1 MYISKNSLAYPYE
14 YTVHIDYLDAAI
26 SDRNDDSKLDDI
38 QVEPPLSI
46 LIKEVQLIMDK
57 SLYFLS

>member
-14 YTVHIDYLDAAI
+14 YTVHIDYLDAAN

-38 QVEPPLSI
+38 
-46 LIKEVQLIMDK
+46 
-57 SLYFLS
+57 